1 MVPSKP
7 SAFARAISRPLIAAA
22 VALGAFS
29 APAAAQTIIGPE
41 SAACA
46 PGAKG
51 PAALVRVY
59 GFKDRVGN
67 LRVQLY
73 SDNPDEFLEK
83 GKKLKRVELPMTA
96 SGDMNV
102 CMALPRFGEFSM
114 AVLHD
119 RDLNGKLSVSKDG
132 VGFSGNP
139 KLGLSKP
146 DYEDAMFVA
155 RDGVTVVDVVLNY
168 RQGLFSVRPL
178 VAVRDE
184 RRRD

>member
-1 MVPSKP
+1 MLKQTNAVFRGFVRSLV
-7 SAFARAISRPLIAAA
+7 ATT

-29 APAAAQTIIGPE
+29 APSAAQTIIGPE
-41 SAACA
+41 ASACA
-46 PGAKG
+46 PGARG

-59 GFKDRVGN
+59 GFKDRGGN

-83 GKKLKRVELPMTA
+83 GKKLKRIELPMTG

-102 CMALPRFGEFSM
+102 CMALPRHGEFSM

-119 RDLNGKLSVSKDG
+119 RDTNGKLSISKDG

-155 RDGVTVVDVVLNY
+155 RDGVTVVDVILNY
-168 RQGLFSVRPL
+168 RQGLLSVKPL
-178 VAVRDE
+178 VA
-184 RRRD
+184 RRD

>member
-1 MVPSKP
+1 MRIAKTT
-7 SAFARAISRPLIAAA
+7 AKTLTARLAVAA
-22 VALGAFS
+22 VALAAVA
-29 APAAAQTIIGPE
+29 APVAAQDIVGPE
-41 SAACA
+41 KVACA
-46 PGAKG
+46 PGARG

-59 GFKDRVGN
+59 GFKDRAGN

-83 GKKLKRVELPMTA
+83 GKKLKRIEVPMTT
-96 SGDMNV
+96 SGDVNV
-102 CMALPRFGEFSM
+102 CVALPRYGEFSM

-119 RDLNGKLSVSKDG
+119 RDASRRLSISKDG

-155 RDGVTVVDVVLNY
+155 RDGVTVVDVILNY
-168 RQGLFSVRPL
+168 RQGLFTVRPL
-178 VAVRDE
+178 VD
-184 RRRD
+184 RRH

>member
-1 MVPSKP
+1 MVLKQTNAVFRGFVRSLV
-7 SAFARAISRPLIAAA
+7 ATT

-29 APAAAQTIIGPE
+29 APSAAQTIIGPE
-41 SAACA
+41 ASACA
-46 PGAKG
+46 PGARG

-59 GFKDRVGN
+59 GFKDRGGN

-83 GKKLKRVELPMTA
+83 GKKLKRIELPMTG

-102 CMALPRFGEFSM
+102 CMALPRHGEFSM

-119 RDLNGKLSVSKDG
+119 RDMNGKLSISKDG

-155 RDGVTVVDVVLNY
+155 RDGVTVVDVILNY
-168 RQGLFSVRPL
+168 RQGLLSVKPL
-178 VAVRDE
+178 VA
-184 RRRD
+184 RRD

>member
-1 MVPSKP
+1 MKP
-7 SAFARAISRPLIAAA
+7 AAIASRTKFALAAVVAAA
-22 VALGAFS
+22 VLMP
-29 APAAAQTIIGPE
+29 APVAAQAIIGPDRD
-41 SAACA
+41 ACA
-46 PGAKG
+46 SGAKG

-59 GFKDRVGN
+59 GFKDREGN

-73 SDNPDEFLEK
+73 SDQPDEFLVS
-83 GKKLKRVELPMTA
+83 GKKLKRIEMPMTE

-119 RDLNGKLSVSKDG
+119 RDMNGKLSVSKDG

-146 DYEDAMFVA
+146 DYEKAMFVA
-155 RDGVTVVDVVLNY
+155 RDGVTIVDVILNY

-178 VAVRDE
+178 VD
-184 RRRD
+184 RRN

>member
-1 MVPSKP
+1 MVLKQTNAVFRGFVRSLV
-7 SAFARAISRPLIAAA
+7 ATT

-29 APAAAQTIIGPE
+29 APSAAQTIIGPE
-41 SAACA
+41 ASACA
-46 PGAKG
+46 PGARG

-59 GFKDRVGN
+59 GFKDRGGN

-83 GKKLKRVELPMTA
+83 GKKLKRIELPMTG

-102 CMALPRFGEFSM
+102 CMALPRHGEFSM

-119 RDLNGKLSVSKDG
+119 RDTNGKLSISKDG

-155 RDGVTVVDVVLNY
+155 RDGVTVVDVILNY
-168 RQGLFSVRPL
+168 RQGLLSVKPL
-178 VAVRDE
+178 VA
-184 RRRD
+184 RRD

>member
-1 MVPSKP
+1 MVPRKQKT
-7 SAFARAISRPLIAAA
+7 FVRAISRPLIAAA

-29 APAAAQTIIGPE
+29 APAQAQTIIGPE
-41 SAACA
+41 AAACA

-59 GFKDRVGN
+59 GFKDRAGN

-73 SDNPDEFLEK
+73 SDNPDEFLAS
-83 GKKLKRVELPMTA
+83 GKKLKRIELPTTV

-102 CMALPRFGEFSM
+102 CMELPRFGEFSM

-119 RDLNGKLSVSKDG
+119 RDTNGRLSVSKDG

-146 DYEDAMFVA
+146 DYEDSMFVA
-155 RDGVTVVDVVLNY
+155 RDGVTVVDVILNY
-168 RQGLFSVRPL
+168 RQGLFSVKPL
-178 VAVRDE
+178 VA
-184 RRRD
+184 RRD